1 MVVCTCQCI
10 STWYYRLRGALT
22 DVASQLLLCLICC
35 TCTIHISGT
44 DYVSIIYYSYIYESQ
59 LLLCVM
65 FDCMGGWYLV
75 GSIKRSCLAPF
86 ISNSSHLPRLNCI
99 NTHISTAS
107 LNTIICSLRLRGQNI
122 PIALFKVTLRNTDT
136 TMMHDATLPTAN
148 CSVGQDAGFV
158 KSKLCKVLSCGW

>member
-1 MVVCTCQCI
+1 MYKYVVLSLAR
-10 STWYYRLRGALT
+10 STDRRCFSIVVVFG
-22 DVASQLLLCLICC
+22 LLYLHNRW
-35 TCTIHISGT
+35 THISGT
-44 DYVSIIYYSYIYESQ
+44 DYVSNIYYRYEFQ
-59 LLLCVM
+59 LLLHAM
-65 FDCMGGWYLV
+65 FDCTGGWYLV

-158 KSKLCKVLSCGW
+158 KSKLCKLLSCGWLGFK